1 MQPRRW
7 SKLSVRAINYL
18 PQAGATKPALTNI
31 TASTL
36 VTLPSELRLKIFKL
50 LDRVSSTCLG
60 LCAKTL
66 YAVHYNLRGKVPLYA
81 WYSSPPSMVHGL
93 HLSDLLKEW
102 NGPKFVVKWPHVKLR
117 PKGLPWHSGLP
128 AGKEAKVL
136 HIIWYNFVRSRAMKS
151 DLRELGGY
159 WQQGEWVP
167 LKNNNWLA
175 ASAGALV
182 RKGCER

>member
-1 MQPRRW
+1 
-7 SKLSVRAINYL
+7 
-18 PQAGATKPALTNI
+18 
-31 TASTL
+31 